1 MKTRKFSFSLR
12 PYPVC
17 VEVVLGAKPA
27 ENELART
34 EQLGNG
40 AVAVKFA
47 EYEPAID
54 VVVHEAVHVKQFVE
68 KFVETEFDD
77 ETEAYFT
84 EYVCKSILDRMERR
98 GKK

>member
-1 MKTRKFSFSLR
+1 MKIRKFSFRLR
-12 PYPVC
+12 PYPIYA
-17 VEVVLGAKPA
+17 EVIFGAKPA

-40 AVAVKFA
+40 VVAVKFA
-47 EYEPAID
+47 EYDPAID
-54 VVVHEAVHVKQFVE
+54 VIVHEAVHVKQFVE

-84 EYVCKSILDRMERR
+84 EYVCKSILEKMARR